1 MAIALKASKKGLA
14 IIDLARKKKGWTK
27 IALLWRKNANHVGE
41 AALRK
46 FWRRIPIVQDNFV
59 SICQAVGVDNWEEI
73 VEETIPLEDPQS
85 SDLKWLLELRAT
97 LEEIDKPLI
106 DKLVAQIQKC
116 SPNAI
121 VKTQKLDSSSLVLI
135 EDWQSVES
143 ILSRKQARSISVDT
157 PAPENSV
164 RRAKE
169 IDLGGNH
176 AVALVVQTT
185 LESESEVGICVWVY
199 PTNNAVHLPPHLQ
212 VIVLDESEAI
222 IIEEQTGDAEDSVEL
237 EFGVEPTELFSIK
250 IIWGDVSITEDF

>member
-14 IIDLARKKKGWTK
+14 IIDLARNKKGWTK
-27 IALLWRKNANHVGE
+27 IAVPWHENAKVGQ

-46 FWRRIPIVQDNFV
+46 FWRRLPIRQDNFV
-59 SICQAVGVDNWEEI
+59 NICQAVGVDNWEEI

>member
-27 IALLWRKNANHVGE
+27 IAVSWHENALVGQ

-46 FWRRIPIVQDNFV
+46 FWRRIPIMQDNFV

-73 VEETIPLEDPQS
+73 VEATIPLADPQS

-106 DKLVAQIQKC
+106 DKLVAQVQKC

-121 VKTQKLDSSSLVLI
+121 VKTQKIDSSSLVLI
-135 EDWQSVES
+135 EDWQSVDS
-143 ILSRKQARSISVDT
+143 ILSMQQARSISVDT
-157 PAPENSV
+157 PVPENSV

-185 LESESEVGICVWVY
+185 LESETEVGICVWVY
-199 PTNNAVHLPPHLQ
+199 PTNNAAHLPPYLQ
-212 VIVLDESEAI
+212 VIVLDESEALI
-222 IIEEQTGDAEDSVEL
+222 MEEQTGDAEDSVEL

>member
-1 MAIALKASKKGLA
+1 MSIALKASKKGLG

-27 IALLWRKNANHVGE
+27 IAVPWRENALVGE

-46 FWRRIPIVQDNFV
+46 FWRRIPIRQDNFV

-73 VEETIPLEDPQS
+73 VEQTLPLEDSPS
-85 SDLKWLLELRAT
+85 SELKWLLELRAT

-121 VKTQKLDSSSLVLI
+121 IKTQKLDSSSLLLI

-157 PAPENSV
+157 PALENSI

-185 LESESEVGICVWVY
+185 LESETEVGICVWVY
-199 PTNNAVHLPPHLQ
+199 PTNNAAHLPPYLQ
-212 VIVLDESEAI
+212 VIVLDESESI
-222 IIEEQTGDAEDSVEL
+222 IMEEQTGDAEDSVEL
-237 EFGVEPTELFSIK
+237 EFSVEPTELFSIK